1 MRLLAPTVLLLAA
14 AAGAQSPATASG
26 LPQPSRAVSESV
38 PVSVARVE
46 PSPSPPADP
55 PAAPAAVSG
64 ESAPE
69 APLETRHPS
78 PPETSDRPEL
88 TALGIRWAFF
98 GELVVNA
105 NYNSS
110 TMVVGSIPGFVQIL
124 SPSSTGQ
131 FNISPGNTFLGVTA
145 TPPRLGPLQLRVKF
159 DMDFRSNAPYL
170 NENAFL
176 PLVRD
181 LYLEASWSQLR
192 LVAGQASDIISP
204 RSSATLN
211 FYPLSFIPGDIGDYR
226 PQLRIEW
233 RQPVTDWME
242 VTLQAA
248 IAQAVQTFA
257 VSDTVQATQAGI
269 PDFQGHLGFAF
280 GAPRDDGPRL
290 FECGIAGHFGRR
302 EVTGTARQYDSFSL
316 VADASLRLTDSTL
329 IEGEYFMGQLVGDYS
344 GAIFQ
349 TIDPVTQVAI
359 RARGGWVQI
368 TQRLGPRW
376 TLHAGFGTDDPFDQ
390 DLADA
395 ERRSN
400 TEVFANAVVRVVAG
414 LKIGL
419 ELSGWWTG
427 WVNRETAKSFRTE
440 VAVIY
445 GF

>member
-1 MRLLAPTVLLLAA
+1 MALGLWLSAPAA
-14 AAGAQSPATASG
+14 MAQPTGQSS
-26 LPQPSRAVSESV
+26 
-38 PVSVARVE
+38 
-46 PSPSPPADP
+46 D
-55 PAAPAAVSG
+55 AAPAAVAQ
-64 ESAPE
+64 SAPPPPVPSD
-69 APLETRHPS
+69 APLQTGPAPEVPPPLHLTPAGEIPDHPS
-78 PPETSDRPEL
+78 A
-88 TALGIRWAFF
+88 TALGIRWDFF
-98 GELVVNA
+98 GELVVNT
-105 NYNSS
+105 NYNTS
-110 TMVVGSIPGFVQIL
+110 TMVVGSIPGFVQIR
-124 SPSSTGQ
+124 SAATTGQ
-131 FNISPGNTFLGVTA
+131 FNVSPGNTFLGASA
-145 TPPRLGPLQLRVKF
+145 TPPRLGPLQLQAKF

-181 LYLEASWSQLR
+181 LYLEATWSHLR
-192 LVAGQASDIISP
+192 LLAGQAADIISP

-226 PQLRIEW
+226 PQFRIEW
-233 RQPVTDWME
+233 HQPVVEWME
-242 VTLQAA
+242 ITAQAA

-280 GAPRDDGPRL
+280 GAEHGNGTRF
-290 FECGIAGHFGRR
+290 FECGVAGHYGRR
-302 EVTGTARQYDSFSL
+302 QVTTNAKQYTSWSF
-316 VADASLRLTDSTL
+316 VTDASLWVTDSTL
-329 IEGEYFMGQLVGDYS
+329 IEGEYFIGQLLGDYS

-349 TIDPVTQVAI
+349 TIDPGTQVAI

-368 TQRLGPRW
+368 TQRLGPRL

-400 TEVFANAVVRVVAG
+400 TEVFTNAVVRVVSG

-419 ELSGWWTG
+419 EFSGWWTG
-427 WVNRETAKSFRTE
+427 WVNRETATSFRTE
-440 VAVIY
+440 LAIIY